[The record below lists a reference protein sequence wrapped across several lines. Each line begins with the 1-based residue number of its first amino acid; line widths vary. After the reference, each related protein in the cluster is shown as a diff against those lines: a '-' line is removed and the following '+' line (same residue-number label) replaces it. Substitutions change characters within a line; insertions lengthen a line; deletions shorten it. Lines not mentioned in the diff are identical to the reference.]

1 MESIISFTIIM
12 FFCLIISYISITS
25 TIIDIRE
32 NNKIDIISFI
42 MAVIT
47 CAFWAIFFYLIHK

>member
-1 MESIISFTIIM
+1 MESVISFTIIM

-42 MAVIT
+42 MTIIT

>member
-1 MESIISFTIIM
+1 MESVISFTIIM

>member
-32 NNKIDIISFI
+32 SNKIGIISFI